1 MIGRMDKDR
10 RHRRSAPQLS
20 ARTWGCGFTL
30 LELLVVVAII
40 ALLASYVGPR
50 YFSQVAKSQRDTARA
65 QLDAFAKALDTYRLD
80 VGTYPPSEFGLR
92 ALTER
97 PPGAS
102 KWNGPYLQRGIPLDP
117 WDQPYVYASPG
128 RSGEFDLLSFGKD
141 GKPGGSGDDA
151 DISWR

>member
-1 MIGRMDKDR
+1 MCTSR
-10 RHRRSAPQLS
+10 RWFTTRPKSRFLV
-20 ARTWGCGFTL
+20 RGFTL

-50 YFSQVAKSQRDTARA
+50 YFSQVTKSQRDTARA

-80 VGTYPPSEFGLR
+80 VGAYPPSEYGLR

-102 KWNGPYLQRGIPLDP
+102 N
-117 WDQPYVYASPG
+117 VTV
-128 RSGEFDLLSFGKD
+128 RSG
-141 GKPGGSGDDA
+141 PT
-151 DISWR
+151 